1 MKRKIIFLD
10 FDGVITTYKSKWK
23 LDKEKLDIFGTLLEK
38 TGAEIVISS
47 SWRKHDI
54 ESTIKFITKPSH
66 FVPFPFPYCNKVVG
80 VTSRFRFKCRGEEIK
95 SYINE
100 NLEPGTFNYVILD
113 DNNDMLDEQQ
123 EFFIETDWK
132 LGINESDVEKAAEIL
147 NKE

>member
-10 FDGVITTYKSKWK
+10 FDGVITTVKSKWK

-47 SWRKHDI
+47 SWRKHDL

-66 FVPFPFPYCNKVVG
+66 FVPFPFPYSDKVIG
-80 VTSRFRFKCRGEEIK
+80 VTNRLSFKCRGEEIK
-95 SYINE
+95 SYLNE
-100 NLEPGTFNYVILD
+100 ILEPGTFNYVILD

-123 EFFIETDWK
+123 EFFIETDWE

-147 NKE
+147 NRE